1 MQLRPRTTL
10 LCCLVTD
17 FANVFL
23 DYIAKL
29 LRTYSTMLMMKQPAL
44 GLATRRLVACL
55 RSLWLSLREREEYA
69 GRVSDAGPLLGRD
82 TQVPHD
88 RALEPP
94 GEGENRF
101 HASV

>member
-55 RSLWLSLREREEYA
+55 RSLWLSLCEREEYPD
-69 GRVSDAGPLLGRD
+69 RVPDAGSRLGRNA
-82 TQVPHD
+82 QVPHNG
-88 RALEPP
+88 APEPP
-94 GEGENRF
+94 G
-101 HASV
+101 